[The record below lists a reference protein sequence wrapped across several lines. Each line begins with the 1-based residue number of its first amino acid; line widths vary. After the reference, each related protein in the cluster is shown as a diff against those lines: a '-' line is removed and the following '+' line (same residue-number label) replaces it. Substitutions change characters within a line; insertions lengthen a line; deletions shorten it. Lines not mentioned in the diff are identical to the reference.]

1 MFDISAARKH
11 YEFMLMLHKHRI
23 NMVTTEQQIRSSEKR
38 IDGSDSDYSF
48 DSSEGD
54 HSGDIHAETIES
66 TTRYF
71 QQEDSALSKLYD
83 RINDQML
90 NAVRSRERTDFSKLA
105 DKLRSTR
112 QEWEVV
118 TDHLGRN
125 ILHCAVENGNIS
137 LVKTLLSAGLNI
149 NVQEGCGAT
158 QLTIAVLKREADMC
172 KLLVKNFASVSGAL
186 YSNMLPLLKWLK

>member
-1 MFDISAARKH
+1 
-11 YEFMLMLHKHRI
+11 MLHKHRI
-23 NMVTTEQQIRSSEKR
+23 NMVTTEQQIYSSEKR

-54 HSGDIHAETIES
+54 QSEDIRAETIKC

-71 QQEDSALSKLYD
+71 QQEDSALNKLYD
-83 RINDQML
+83 RTNDQML
-90 NAVRSRERTDFSKLA
+90 NAMQSRERTDFSKLA

-118 TDHLGRN
+118 TDHLGGN
-125 ILHCAVENGNIS
+125 ILHCAVENGYIS

-149 NVQEGCGAT
+149 NVKEGCDQWRSQRG
-158 QLTIAVLKREADMC
+158 
-172 KLLVKNFASVSGAL
+172 
-186 YSNMLPLLKWLK
+186 